1 MLVQGAAVVIDPKH
15 GGVLG
20 MVGGRIDLGY
30 LDHFNRSTQAKR
42 QPGSVFKPFI
52 YLSALENGYS
62 PCTQLINQP
71 LVFFIDDTTRWNPQ
85 NHDGSTGLQTNL
97 RTGLK
102 KSLNLISVRIVQEL
116 ISPLEVKK
124 TASRFGF
131 RTPIRAVDAIALGV
145 SDVYPIDIT
154 LAYSALSYN
163 GILHEPLILNSIKD
177 REGNMIKNYSP
188 ISKEVSDE
196 RTTFIIR
203 DMMKSVVDNGTGGS
217 LRWKYKFYSPAAGK
231 TGTTNNK
238 TDAWFIGFTPD
249 IAIGVWVGIDN
260 PEMKLGEK
268 QYGSRAALP
277 IFAKTI
283 NKIYSLGDFYYLNN
297 AISLNKKADWTAP
310 DGVVKQNLCKETC
323 CLKTDW
329 CESYS
334 EYFLEENIPTDKCEE
349 YSNPLLRFK

>member
-1 MLVQGAAVVIDPKH
+1 MEEMIINEDTPMAKPTILRIVEKEIKPSRAGDQSRTKANIDKARK
-15 GGVLG
+15 L
-20 MVGGRIDLGY
+20 LNY
-30 LDHFNRSTQAKR
+30 
-42 QPGSVFKPFI
+42 
-52 YLSALENGYS
+52 
-62 PCTQLINQP
+62 
-71 LVFFIDDTTRWNPQ
+71 NPQ
-85 NHDGSTGLQTNL
+85 TTL
-97 RTGLK
+97 REGLK

-116 ISPLEVKK
+116 ISPLDVKK

-163 GILHEPLILNSIKD
+163 GILHEPMILNSIKD

-188 ISKEVSDE
+188 VSKEVSDE

-238 TDAWFIGFTPD
+238 TDAWFIGFTPY
-249 IAIGVWVGIDN
+249 IAMGIWVGIDD
-260 PEMKLGEK
+260 PQMKLGEK
-268 QYGSRAALP
+268 QYGSNAAMP

-283 NKIYSLGDFYYLNN
+283 TGIYKLGNYFSSGKKVEISKQEDWSIPEGIVEKNICKDIPQRINRLSIFFLLLDKRYANPKI
-297 AISLNKKADWTAP
+297 A
-310 DGVVKQNLCKETC
+310 
-323 CLKTDW
+323 
-329 CESYS
+329 
-334 EYFLEENIPTDKCEE
+334 NIPTTPI
-349 YSNPLLRFK
+349 NLFMIFL